1 MEKMTTM
8 TDDELVYMVAEE
20 VKNRL
25 SPIQRKILLSK
36 ENWERWQQCLLALVN
51 NLNEQLRNI
60 DEDRSADEMRFQ
72 ALGSRRLLSEA
83 TSQYKRRQFKI
94 ERFKSHVE
102 KRLDEVTAM
111 IETGK
116 VFDSNGW
123 EHVEFLKRA
132 IAKHREMLRECDME
146 PTPIDQALWSAL
158 VDKWEFDKI
167 DVSQL

>member
-1 MEKMTTM
+1 MEKMTTI

-25 SPIQRKILLSK
+25 SPVQRKILLNK

-51 NLNEQLRNI
+51 NLNQQLRNI

-72 ALGSRRLLSEA
+72 TLGSRRMLSEA
-83 TSQYKRRQFKI
+83 TSQYKHRQFKI
-94 ERFKSHVE
+94 ERFKFHVE
-102 KRLDEVTAM
+102 KRLDEVTTM

-116 VFDSNGW
+116 AFDSNGW
-123 EHVEFLKRA
+123 EEVEFLKRA
-132 IAKHREMLRECDME
+132 IAKHREMLREYDME
-146 PTPIDQALWSAL
+146 PTPIDEALWSAL
-158 VDKWEFDKI
+158 IDKWEFDKI

>member
-1 MEKMTTM
+1 MEEMKTI
-8 TDDELVYMVAEE
+8 TDDEFVYMVAED

-25 SPIQRKILLSK
+25 SPLQKKVLLEK
-36 ENWERWQQCLLALVN
+36 ENWERWQECLIALVN
-51 NLNEQLRNI
+51 NLNQQITNI
-60 DEDRSADEMRFQ
+60 EEDRIADEIRFRS
-72 ALGSRRLLSEA
+72 LGSRRLLSEA
-83 TSQYKRRQFKI
+83 TSQYRNRQFKV
-94 ERFKSHVE
+94 ERFRFHVE

-123 EHVEFLKRA
+123 QQVEFLKRA
-132 IAKHREMLRECDME
+132 IAKHREMMRDNDLE
-146 PTPIDQALWSAL
+146 PTSIDEALWSCL